1 MFKKL
6 QKLVPKDVKEA
17 IHHAQA
23 AISSTSQT
31 RKAEPGL
38 RCEEADDFF
47 RDGGELSQDIFEIG
61 DEDILVPLF
70 EPLAEEDEAWL
81 REQDA
86 AEAAA
91 CAERS
96 SSSAGEPGP
105 PGVTFDRSQ
114 GRGPVAAILLIDFHH
129 ALGPVIEWAHPKSV
143 LEESSSS
150 AETCEDFPALDPWRA
165 IKADG
170 SPAVSKVLHV
180 VASLAL
186 PDAAHREKEGQTSS
200 VFFLVPC
207 GNGQLLHGV
216 SCHRRVEAAE
226 LLHRDA
232 SVSRGAVQKAV
243 CVLLR
248 GPFFGLVQQRL
259 SPVTQVF
266 FEQRDFRCTDLL
278 RDFDA
283 QLDSVPFEKLPE
295 TDLFF
300 GIDHSRLFLALQHK
314 LLSVLKAIMLEA
326 KVLVISDSPEQCS
339 RAVLAILSLLP
350 GGLWLGF
357 NSDGFGER
365 HFQYQKHGFPIQ
377 CFGPRCCVYPY
388 LGLQMLDSLLQ
399 MRGFLIGTTNR
410 IFLERTSPH
419 VVLEVPGVEDSSFSV
434 DFLCKE
440 IKELTRCT
448 SAEKA
453 WLLEA
458 SQRLE
463 KAMPKEHAQASRP
476 AVRPQDQDNDDDD
489 ELELVADAPHL
500 SDDAV
505 KRFDSEELVRDAQEA
520 SADAIAEVNTAALR
534 QEHLLQ
540 ETTWAATVDADR
552 NAFAGYWIRLVVAL
566 AKTSGPERDFAAGLE
581 VASRQEKSDLARFGL
596 PFLQR
601 WVMRTHGGQLWL
613 QVHKLPVKE
622 RRPKPPREGQGTYRF
637 SNGDEY
643 RGEFRRGMRHGSG
656 VYISQRNRMQYDGQW
671 FRDRRHGNGT
681 LTIEAAGKVLY
692 TYDGQW
698 QADKRHGSGSCV
710 RCHKEKYS
718 GQWVQNLYHGAGT
731 FVDEKGALYEGEWR
745 YGKFHGVGKH
755 VCQGETYTGNF
766 VDGERDGTGQLA
778 RAAAPKPTVQD
789 FLGSES
795 LFAGQ
800 WRVGQKHGHGTAIY
814 ALGEFEGQWV
824 NGKRH
829 GQAVLSYQGY
839 QLEGPWVDDLP
850 DEQASHMIFY
860 PEGTKYT
867 GRVRVYA
874 NGEDAAGEGRLWT
887 PWNIVPEGEGMMKD
901 PDGRLYE
908 GQYQSGDKH
917 GRGFAFSLDQSKY
930 EGEFLH
936 GERHGSGWL
945 QTAPDQKEP
954 TLEAKFNLRKA
965 ETLFETVK
973 FVSAVADG

>member
-1 MFKKL
+1 MKRAEKS
-6 QKLVPKDVKEA
+6 QEMISEIPKYPDSR
-17 IHHAQA
+17 H
-23 AISSTSQT
+23 
-31 RKAEPGL
+31 
-38 RCEEADDFF
+38 
-47 RDGGELSQDIFEIG
+47 
-61 DEDILVPLF
+61 
-70 EPLAEEDEAWL
+70 
-81 REQDA
+81 
-86 AEAAA
+86 
-91 CAERS
+91 
-96 SSSAGEPGP
+96 
-105 PGVTFDRSQ
+105 GVIWCDCCQ
-114 GRGPVAAILLIDFHH
+114 MLPD
-129 ALGPVIEWAHPKSV
+129 
-143 LEESSSS
+143 
-150 AETCEDFPALDPWRA
+150 DFPALDSWRS

-170 SPAVSKVLHV
+170 THSVSKILSV

-186 PDAAHREKEGQTSS
+186 PDAAHREREGETSS

-207 GNGQLLHGV
+207 GHGQLLHGV

-248 GPFFGLVQQRL
+248 CPFFGVVQQRL

-278 RDFDA
+278 RDFDT

-314 LLSVLKAIMLEA
+314 LLCVLKAILLEA
-326 KVLVISDSPEQCS
+326 KVLVISESPEQCS
-339 RAVLAILSLLP
+339 RAVLALLSLLP

-357 NSDGFGER
+357 NSDGFGQR
-365 HFQYQKHGFPIQ
+365 HFQYQKHGFPLQ

-388 LGLQMLDSLLQ
+388 MGLHMLDSLLQ

-410 IFLERTSPH
+410 IFLDRTNPH
-419 VVLEVPGVEDSSFSV
+419 LVLEVPGAEASSFSV
-434 DFLCKE
+434 EFLCKE
-440 IKELTRCT
+440 LKELTRCT

-453 WLLEA
+453 WLSDAAAKLG
-458 SQRLE
+458 
-463 KAMPKEHAQASRP
+463 KAMPAETGEVKAAKAPPAAPTAPAPQAE
-476 AVRPQDQDNDDDD
+476 QDDD
-489 ELELVADAPHL
+489 ELELVADGQDEPK
-500 SDDAV
+500 DRDEVV
-505 KRFDSEELVRDAQEA
+505 KRFDSEELVRDGKAN
-520 SADAIAEVNTAALR
+520 ADALEQVNAAALQ
-534 QEHLLQ
+534 QEHLRQ
-540 ETTWAATVDADR
+540 ETTWAAMVDADR
-552 NAFAGYWIRLVVAL
+552 NAFSGYWIRLVSAVART
-566 AKTSGPERDFAAGLE
+566 AGPERDFSAGLE
-581 VASRQEKSDLARFGL
+581 AASRQEKTDLARFGL

-601 WVMRTHGGQLWL
+601 WVTRSQCGQQWL
-613 QVHKLPVKE
+613 QAHKLPVKE
-622 RRPKPPREGQGTYRF
+622 RRAKPPREGQGTYRF

-681 LTIEAAGKVLY
+681 LTIESAGKVLY

-731 FVDEKGALYEGEWR
+731 FVDEKGTLYEGEWR

-766 VDGERDGTGQLA
+766 TDGERDGMGQLA
-778 RAAAPKPTVQD
+778 LNSEAQKSSPQD
-789 FLGSES
+789 FLGAES
-795 LFAGQ
+795 LYAGQ

-814 ALGEFEGQWV
+814 AFGEYEGQWV

-829 GQAVLSYQGY
+829 GQAALSHQGY
-839 QLEGPWVDDLP
+839 QLEGPWVDHFP
-850 DEQASHMIFY
+850 DENSSHLIFY
-860 PEGTKYT
+860 PDGTKYT
-867 GRVRVYA
+867 GRVRLYA
-874 NGEDAAGEGRLWT
+874 NDNGHDAAGGRLWT
-887 PWNIVPEGEGMMKD
+887 PWNIVPEGQGIMKD

-908 GQYQSGDKH
+908 GQYQSGDAH

-945 QTAPDQKEP
+945 QTAPDQQQATPVHYHHGELTPKP
-954 TLEAKFNLRKA
+954 KPSDAMDKA
-965 ETLFETVK
+965 EASSGIGGGPEGASSDGRTLQDDSDDQKESGKTMSCKDNPVYRCL
-973 FVSAVADG
+973 